1 MTGSG
6 PRAEVLTGQ
15 HLGSV
20 AVRTIEVKASRA
32 SFADTLG
39 SMRLWL
45 DNRRS
50 PLVRFETA
58 SQDGIVLIKVSFEDD
73 GLADE
78 FRREFGGG
86 ALEAP
91 AL

>member
-1 MTGSG
+1 
-6 PRAEVLTGQ
+6 
-15 HLGSV
+15 
-20 AVRTIEVKASRA
+20 VRTIEVKASRA
-32 SFADTLG
+32 SLTDTLG

-58 SQDGIVLIKVSFEDD
+58 SLDGIVLIKVSFEDD

-86 ALEAP
+86 SLATEQAP
-91 AL
+91 AP